1 MRKSHASLISWLL
14 AGALPVPATTKL
26 DKGEVRFSPLQ
37 PYGNVAILDESLKLG
52 ANPSVPIGRVSGWMR
67 NLS

>member
-26 DKGEVRFSPLQ
+26 DKGQVRFRLLQ
-37 PYGNVAILDESLKLG
+37 PFFVIIKAWRRKI
-52 ANPSVPIGRVSGWMR
+52 
-67 NLS
+67 